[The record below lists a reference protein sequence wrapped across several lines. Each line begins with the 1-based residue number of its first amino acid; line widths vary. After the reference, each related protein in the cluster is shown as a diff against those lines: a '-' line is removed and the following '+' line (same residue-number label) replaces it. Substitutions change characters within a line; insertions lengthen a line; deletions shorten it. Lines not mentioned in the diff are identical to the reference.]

1 MPIATDLF
9 VQALMTQAL
18 MAQAETGDVSLSW
31 NLIANLQQ
39 LFAFHFMQNA
49 FLAGTL
55 IAIAAGAV
63 GYFMV
68 LRGQSFAGHTL
79 ANVGFAGASG
89 AALLGGSPVGGLLL
103 FGIAA
108 AIGIDWLSGQ
118 KMQDAQIPGGQDVAI
133 GTIQTFA
140 LGLGLLFAQLSASY
154 GAGIYAL
161 LFGAVLGISDRDVAV
176 IAVTAGVTLVGL
188 AAIARPLL
196 FASIDADVA
205 EARGVPV
212 RFLNRLFLILLAF
225 AVAEAVQVVGVLLIF
240 ALLVTPAAIAEQV
253 TARPIWAV
261 GLSVGLAIG
270 FTWAGLSV
278 AYFTPYP
285 VGFFITSFAF
295 VTYAVVR
302 LLRGI
307 RGAIA

>member
-1 MPIATDLF
+1 MLIT
-9 VQALMTQAL
+9 T
-18 MAQAETGDVSLSW
+18 SLLANAGEVYFSW
-31 NLIANLQQ
+31 NPIANLQQ

-49 FLAGTL
+49 FLAGTM
-55 IAIAAGAV
+55 IAIVAGAM

-89 AALLGGSPVGGLLL
+89 AALLGGSPVVGMLL

-108 AIGIDWLSGQ
+108 VFGIDWLSGRTQ
-118 KMQDAQIPGGQDVAI
+118 RAQIPGGQDVAI
-133 GTIQTFA
+133 GTTQTFA
-140 LGLGLLFAQLSASY
+140 LGLGLLFVQLGTSY
-154 GAGIYAL
+154 AAGIYAL
-161 LFGAVLGISDRDVAV
+161 LFGAVLGISDRDIAV
-176 IAVTAGVTLVGL
+176 IALTTGITLTGL
-188 AAIARPLL
+188 MAIARPLL

-212 RFLNRLFLILLAF
+212 RLLNRLFLILLAF

-253 TARPIWAV
+253 TARPIVAV
-261 GLSVGLAIG
+261 GLSIGLAIG
-270 FTWAGLSV
+270 FTWAGLAV
-278 AYFTPYP
+278 AYFIPYP

-295 VTYAVVR
+295 ATYASVR
-302 LLRGI
+302 LRRRWRSLV
-307 RGAIA
+307 